1 MTGGSLKRGVT
12 QTCDTGSSI
21 KTLSNSSP
29 AYAVLS
35 INTVSIANSSLR
47 NNDEFTHHF
56 QVDAAPTAIVTSLS
70 KNDQFTQSLVGAAPM
85 DSVIHSG
92 RGLNLG
98 HITRSDK
105 LSHLSVQVLQLD
117 FRPCRV

>member
-1 MTGGSLKRGVT
+1 MINSKQSYIGLTSLFSAERYLVFTAPANCNG
-12 QTCDTGSSI
+12 TGSSI

-85 DSVIHSG
+85 TPSF
-92 RGLNLG
+92 NLG
-98 HITRSDK
+98 
-105 LSHLSVQVLQLD
+105 VA
-117 FRPCRV
+117 